1 MDEKSGVSV
10 RWVSVIV
17 YILLLIPI
25 ILISLYTDLA
35 EKTYGIL
42 ISVYS
47 IGGAGIIIYTVMRP
61 YLKRRKRVE
70 SVSSVDDYKPEGVG
84 TTEEIYHEKVI
95 SKIFVLALVIATL
108 IIGITTYFIPDSQSI
123 SYGLVAVLVILLVVG
138 YFFRVLKVKC
148 DNKYLSFHFGPIGK
162 DVPLNKI
169 KNIDVTNVRPLKD
182 FMGWGH
188 RIGPEGSIGY
198 IAAGNKGVKID
209 LENGK
214 TYVIT
219 VKNPKRLINHVN
231 KMKERYH

>member
-1 MDEKSGVSV
+1 MDEKSGISV
-10 RWVSVIV
+10 RWISVMV
-17 YILLLIPI
+17 YILLLIPV
-25 ILISLYTDLA
+25 ILIPLYTDLA

-47 IGGAGIIIYTVMRP
+47 IGGAAIIISTVMRP

-70 SVSSVDDYKPEGVG
+70 SVSSVDDDKPEEEV
-84 TTEEIYHEKVI
+84 TTKEIYHEKVT

-108 IIGITTYFIPDSQSI
+108 IIGMTTYFMPDSRSI

-138 YFFRVLKVKC
+138 YFFRGLKVKC
-148 DNKYLSFHFGPIGK
+148 DNKNLSFNFGPIGK

-188 RIGPEGSIGY
+188 RIGPDGSIGY
-198 IAAGNKGVKID
+198 IAAGDKGVKID
-209 LENGK
+209 LKNGK

-219 VKNPKRLINHVN
+219 VNHPKRLINHVN
-231 KMKERYH
+231 KMKERYY